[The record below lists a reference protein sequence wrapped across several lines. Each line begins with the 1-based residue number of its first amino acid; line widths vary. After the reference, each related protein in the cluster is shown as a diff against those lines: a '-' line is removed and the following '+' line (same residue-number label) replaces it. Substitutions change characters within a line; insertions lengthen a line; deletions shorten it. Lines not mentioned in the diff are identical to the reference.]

1 MNMKSFFSFRLLLSV
16 ASLLVIH
23 CAVLPVGL
31 AQVSLSGSTANLPE
45 VTWSCRPAQAPP
57 YKKGNG
63 FWVLLEAAIPKG
75 LHVYSIQPTEKPANL
90 PTQVMLADAKIA
102 KINGSLTEKGEK
114 IEKFDDVFETKV
126 RFFKSKYSLLVPVKI
141 LVDTPSG
148 VKGEVSYQVCDE
160 GGKCVSR
167 TYSFEF

>member
-1 MNMKSFFSFRLLLSV
+1 MSTLFSFRPFFLIILTFV
-16 ASLLVIH
+16 AYCTV
-23 CAVLPVGL
+23 VPVSK
-31 AQVSLSGSTANLPE
+31 AQVSLSGNTANLPE

-63 FWVLLEAAIPKG
+63 FWVLLEANIPQG

-90 PTQVMLADAKIA
+90 PTQVVLTDPKVAR
-102 KINGSLTEKGEK
+102 INGTITEKGEK
-114 IEKFDDVFETKV
+114 IEKFDEIFETKV

-141 LVDTPSG
+141 LVDTPG
-148 VKGEVSYQVCDE
+148 KVQGEVSYQVCDE

-167 TYSFEF
+167 TYAFSF